1 MDLHQLRLF
10 QALATTGSFSRAAE
24 ICHISQPALWIHI
37 KHLEEELQIT
47 LVDRLPRGIRLT
59 DAGKVVVE
67 YSQRIFS
74 TTDDLKTSI
83 DDLRGIKAGRLVM
96 GASTTPGI
104 YLLPGALGRFK
115 QQYPG
120 IELDLRIANTQQVED
135 WVLNHEV
142 ALGIIGQEPLSTDVQ
157 TEFYLKDT
165 LVAIVWPEHKWATRK
180 SISITDLAKEP
191 FLAREPGSNT
201 RKTYEEAFRKNGV
214 SIQIAMELGSTEA
227 IKRAVVAQLGVS
239 IVSPY
244 ALQWERARKQLVGL
258 KLRQSGFE
266 RPFNIIYHKRSRL
279 STAAQAFIK
288 ILLAKPDRS

>member
-10 QALATTGSFSRAAE
+10 QALATTGSFSRAAK

-37 KHLEEELQIT
+37 KHLEEELQT
-47 LVDRLPRGIRLT
+47 ALVDRLPRGIRLT
-59 DAGKVVVE
+59 DAGRVVVE
-67 YSQRIFS
+67 YTQRILS
-74 TTDDLKTSI
+74 NTEDLKTSI
-83 DDLRGIKAGRLVM
+83 DDLRGIKAGRLVI

-104 YLLPGALGRFK
+104 YLLPDPLGRFK
-115 QQYPG
+115 QQFPG

-142 ALGIIGQEPLSTDVQ
+142 ALGIIGQEPLHSEIRA
-157 TEFYLKDT
+157 EFYLKDT
-165 LVAIVWPEHKWATRK
+165 LVVIVWPGHKWAMRK
-180 SISITDLAKEP
+180 SISIKDLAKEP

-244 ALQWERARKQLVGL
+244 ALEWERARKQLVGL
-258 KLRQSGFE
+258 KLRQPGFE
-266 RPFNIIYHKRSRL
+266 RNFNVIYHKRRQRSA
-279 STAAQAFIK
+279 AAQAFT
-288 ILLAKPDRS
+288 RSLISAS